1 MGTGVLQV
9 QSCPGFLGSWGCSL
23 QGCGGTFHVG
33 LLRSMRGYVYASGA
47 EKGSALI
54 PTLPPLFLHD
64 APRDAFKTEVIV
76 PPPQSERAYSG

>member
-1 MGTGVLQV
+1 
-9 QSCPGFLGSWGCSL
+9 
-23 QGCGGTFHVG
+23 
-33 LLRSMRGYVYASGA
+33 MRGYVYASGA